1 MLFFKQ
7 IEKVY
12 KGKVYTRCDDNG
24 IIPYFSCSDFKGLN
38 CEPYPFSAFD
48 EHRLSGYIYSYNAP
62 SKERM
67 IILEHGMGS
76 GHRGYMKEIEML
88 ARHGYT
94 VFAYDHTGCMESEG
108 ENTNGLCQSICDL
121 DACLTA
127 LKNDAR
133 FAKAT
138 FSVVGHSW
146 GGFSAMNIV
155 ALHPDITHIVAVS
168 GFISV
173 KQMIKQ
179 SFSGIMKGYVKH
191 IYAIEEKTNPK
202 YIELSAEKTLK
213 NSDVKALLIY
223 SSDDGTVDK
232 HYHYDILKN
241 ELKDKENIKLLL
253 VDKKGHNPH
262 YTEAAVKAKD
272 EFFSQLSK
280 KMKANALNSE
290 KERKEFLAL
299 FDFDKI
305 TEQDENIWKIILEHL
320 EK

>member
-1 MLFFKQ
+1 MLFLKQ

-24 IIPYFSCSDFKGLN
+24 IIPYFSHKDFVGLN
-38 CEPYPFSAFD
+38 CEPYPFFAD
-48 EHRLSGYIYSYNAP
+48 DGHRLSGYIYSYGAP
-62 SKERM
+62 SEKRL
-67 IILEHGMGS
+67 IIFEHGIGS

-94 VFAYDHTGCMESEG
+94 VLAYDHTGCMESEG
-108 ENTNGLCQSICDL
+108 ESTNGLCQSLCDL
-121 DACLTA
+121 DSCLTA
-127 LKNDAR
+127 LKSDAR
-133 FAKAT
+133 FAKST

-155 ALHPDITHIVAVS
+155 ALHPDVTHIVAIS

-179 SFSGIMKGYVKH
+179 SFSGILKGYVKH
-191 IYAIEEKTNPK
+191 VYAIEEKTNPK
-202 YIELSAEKTLK
+202 YVEFSAEKTLK
-213 NSDVKALLIY
+213 ASDVKALLIY
-223 SSDDGTVDK
+223 SSDDGTVNM

-241 ELKDKENIKLLL
+241 ELADKDNVTLVL

-262 YTEAAVKAKD
+262 YTEEAVKAKD
-272 EFFSQLSK
+272 AFFAQLSK
-280 KMKANALNSE
+280 KIKANGLRTEN
-290 KERKEFLAL
+290 ERREFLAS

-305 TEQDENIWKIILEHL
+305 TEQDEAVWKKIFEHL
-320 EK
+320 ES